1 MLKAK
6 MILELITIASA
17 SVNISVGCLIFFHYF
32 KLKYI
37 FQNIK
42 MNAEDLLK
50 DIPLDTP
57 DEQHDLQQKSKR
69 ERISTIIAGGG
80 NRQY

>member
-1 MLKAK
+1 

-17 SVNISVGCLIFFHYF
+17 SVNISVGCLNFFIFF

-50 DIPLDTP
+50 DISLDTP
-57 DEQHDLQQKSKR
+57 DEKHDLQQDR
-69 ERISTIIAGGG
+69 ADQIR
-80 NRQY
+80 

>member
-17 SVNISVGCLIFFHYF
+17 SVNISVGCLIFFIFF

-50 DIPLDTP
+50 KFHWILQMNNMICNKNQKERGFQPL
-57 DEQHDLQQKSKR
+57 
-69 ERISTIIAGGG
+69 
-80 NRQY
+80 